1 MKRRLLLLLA
11 VAGIAALAPLSLAR
25 ATPPQGVTITF
36 DETFHATAPF
46 VTGDITAGGG
56 VFGEE
61 TTGTMASVSFK
72 PVGWAVRFPLH
83 DHLFVYTATDE
94 YTFSGGTF
102 LITFQASCTLTSID
116 FETGDTV
123 GACSGNWRVNGGTGD
138 YSRLKGTGTFTET
151 QTLNYLS
158 VGTGS
163 ITLLGTMQND

>member
-1 MKRRLLLLLA
+1 MKRRLLLLFA
-11 VAGIAALAPLSLAR
+11 VAAIAALAPLPLAR

-36 DETFHATAPF
+36 DENFHATAPF

-94 YTFSGGTF
+94 YAFSGGAF

-151 QTLNYLS
+151 QNLNYLS

-163 ITLLGTMQND
+163 ITVLGTMHID